1 MACTIYQG
9 REIDCRDS
17 MGGVQEIYIAE
28 FANVQSIT
36 ETSGV
41 ITAIT
46 MVSGKKFY
54 TFQVEKE
61 NGSLT
66 ETENGS
72 VENGTL
78 FYEQVVNFS
87 IKKGSSSQRNA
98 LNVLAKARLM
108 VIVKDNNG
116 VYWLVG
122 KSRAADKVGDN
133 NFSTGKAFGDQN
145 GYNVTL
151 TAKEP
156 NPVVELTA
164 ALITSIT
171 A

>member
-17 MGGVQEIYIAE
+17 NGGVQEIYIAE

-46 MVSGKKFY
+46 MVPTKKFY

-61 NGSLT
+61 NASLT
-66 ETENGS
+66 DAEQGS

-78 FYEQVVNFS
+78 FYEQTLNFT

-98 LNVLAKARLM
+98 MNVLAKARLM

-116 VYWLVG
+116 TYWLMG
-122 KSRAADKVGDN
+122 KTRAADKVGDN
-133 NFSTGKAFGDQN
+133 SFTTGKAFGDMN